1 MIKPTIVRSYSTNTL
16 SSPSS
21 LLLSINRRL
30 ISPRVNKQYSSIQLS
45 KFIYISNQTLY
56 LLSRNHF
63 QFYSLKHHSISSVSS
78 SLPSSSLLLSSTPS
92 DSFSD
97 YSINMEK
104 VLDFWFVPNASVSDT
119 YKLWYKKDND
129 FDQLIRETFIHD
141 WYNAVHGMMRSMMM
155 MMMMMSLLQLL
166 LDDDDK

>member
-1 MIKPTIVRSYSTNTL
+1 MIIPTIVRSYSTNTL

-21 LLLSINRRL
+21 LLLSLNRRL
-30 ISPRVNKQYSSIQLS
+30 VSTYVNKQYSSIQLS
-45 KFIYISNQTLY
+45 KFKYLSNQTLY
-56 LLSRNHF
+56 LLSGNNF

-78 SLPSSSLLLSSTPS
+78 SLPSSSPLLSSALS
-92 DSFSD
+92 DLLSD

-119 YKLWYKKDND
+119 YKIWYKKDND
-129 FDQLIRETFIHD
+129 FDQLIRETFVHD

-155 MMMMMSLLQLL
+155 LMTS
-166 LDDDDK
+166 

>member
-21 LLLSINRRL
+21 ILLSLNRRL
-30 ISPRVNKQYSSIQLS
+30 VLTRVNKQYSSIQLS
-45 KFIYISNQTLY
+45 KFKYLSNQTFY
-56 LLSRNHF
+56 LLPRNNF

-78 SLPSSSLLLSSTPS
+78 SLPSSLSFLPS
-92 DSFSD
+92 ASSDLVSD

-119 YKLWYKKDND
+119 YKIWYKKDND
-129 FDQLIRETFIHD
+129 FDQLIRETFVHD

-155 MMMMMSLLQLL
+155 MLMTS
-166 LDDDDK
+166 

>member
-1 MIKPTIVRSYSTNTL
+1 MIIATIVRSYSTNRL

-21 LLLSINRRL
+21 LISLTRRL
-30 ISPRVNKQYSSIQLS
+30 VLSPVNKQYSSVQLS
-45 KFIYISNQTLY
+45 KFKYLSNQTLY

-78 SLPSSSLLLSSTPS
+78 SLPSSLPWLSSASS
-92 DSFSD
+92 DLVSD

-104 VLDFWFVPNASVSDT
+104 VLDFWFVPNASASDT
-119 YKLWYKKDND
+119 YKIWYKKDND
-129 FDQLIRETFIHD
+129 FDQLIRETFVHD

-155 MMMMMSLLQLL
+155 LMTS
-166 LDDDDK
+166 